1 MAQVMIERRSRTPL
15 VIAAVVVG
23 AGVAIAAYLMRSPAP
38 SEGASVAAQAPN
50 EVPSQAPVSDGFQR
64 QATTEER
71 AEIDSI
77 KAQQAQAS
85 AAMESQP
92 APEPVTAAPMNR
104 PDYLSDMEWTM
115 LQGVANQAK
124 DPQAELTR
132 LVNAVRFNKQ
142 LEMWQDLPADADPA
156 KRRTLARA
164 LLDDLPERVK
174 AGNYGIS
181 DAKGMAEKMV
191 ADIDTDDTKRAA
203 RVKKEFKRLEAAD
216 AAYRKA
222 EGH

>member
-1 MAQVMIERRSRTPL
+1 MAQVLVNKRSRLP
-15 VIAAVVVG
+15 VVVVAVAVVVG
-23 AGVAIAAYLMRSPAP
+23 AAVAYKVMSP
-38 SEGASVAAQAPN
+38 SEHDMTTLTSQDAASVPAS
-50 EVPSQAPVSDGFQR
+50 VPLQDGFQR
-64 QATTEER
+64 EATQQEKTEIE
-71 AEIDSI
+71 SI

-124 DPQAELTR
+124 DPQAELAR

-174 AGNYGIS
+174 AGNYGIA

-216 AAYRKA
+216 AAYHKA